1 MAEIVRA
8 ALATQRRRHA
18 VSRAVAGTLV
28 LWAGLP
34 ALAGGCGRGGSA
46 AGESGKPEQIHGSDN
61 RHVPARA
68 PAPAGRA
75 GAETGLEAP
84 PAAAATPSDGLGD
97 PRERR
102 VRPKAVIGGCGLGCS
117 TPEAAL
123 SLLLAQLQS
132 QDRQTALQPLFEW
145 SLLRVDG
152 EELGARW
159 ASLWGDP
166 GQHAARQQQ
175 IDQWL
180 GRWSSWVERQSDPQG
195 WAAMR
200 KSGIRLRQIDEAT
213 AEVWLRHPPLRQ
225 DETAPLWRLE
235 LKLRGGEWL
244 VAAIDHRP
252 VQP

>member
-1 MAEIVRA
+1 MAEIARA
-8 ALATQRRRHA
+8 ASATQRRRLA
-18 VSRAVAGTLV
+18 VGRAVAGSLA
-28 LWAGLP
+28 LWAGLL

-46 AGESGKPEQIHGSDN
+46 AGESGKPEQIHRSDN
-61 RHVPARA
+61 RHVPVPV

-75 GAETGLEAP
+75 ASETGGEAL

-102 VRPKAVIGGCGLGCS
+102 VRPKAVIGGCGVGCS

-175 IDQWL
+175 IDEWL
-180 GRWSSWVERQSDPQG
+180 GRWSSWVERLSDPQG

-200 KSGIRLRQIDEAT
+200 KNGIRLRQIDAGT

-235 LKLRGGEWL
+235 LKLRGEEWL

>member
-1 MAEIVRA
+1 MAECARA
-8 ALATQRRRHA
+8 SSATQRCG
-18 VSRAVAGTLV
+18 RAAGRSAAGNLV
-28 LWAGLP
+28 LWAALL
-34 ALAGGCGRGGSA
+34 ALASGCGRGGSA
-46 AGESGKPEQIHGSDN
+46 LGDSGKPEQKHESDN
-61 RHVPARA
+61 RHVPV
-68 PAPAGRA
+68 PAGRA
-75 GAETGLEAP
+75 AAVTGLAAP

-102 VRPKAVIGGCGLGCS
+102 VRPKAVIGGCGVGCS

-175 IDQWL
+175 IDEWL
-180 GRWSSWVERQSDPQG
+180 GRWSSWVERLSDPQG

-200 KSGIRLRQIDEAT
+200 KNGIRLRQIDEGT

-235 LKLRGGEWL
+235 LKRRGEEWL

>member
-1 MAEIVRA
+1 MAPVGA
-8 ALATQRRRHA
+8 P
-18 VSRAVAGTLV
+18 VA
-28 LWAGLP
+28 
-34 ALAGGCGRGGSA
+34 
-46 AGESGKPEQIHGSDN
+46 
-61 RHVPARA
+61 A
-68 PAPAGRA
+68 PA
-75 GAETGLEAP
+75 
-84 PAAAATPSDGLGD
+84 AAAATPSDGLGD

-132 QDRQTALQPLFEW
+132 QDRQTGLQPLFEW

-200 KSGIRLRQIDEAT
+200 KSGIRLRQIDEGT

-235 LKLRGGEWL
+235 LKLRGGERL